1 MIDITNNISLKEIT
15 RSDSKELYTLMKE
28 IYPSAYQHFWKDKGD
43 WYVNTVYS
51 TINIEKEL
59 LEDNSSYYFILFNN
73 EIVGNFRILWDY
85 KLSGFENK
93 KSVKLHRVYLL
104 EKTHGKGLGKTLL
117 TWLEKTAKEKGY
129 ELIWLDAMDEQ
140 PQAFQ
145 FYKKQGYQYHSHEF
159 LDFELLFDNVRKMSQ
174 IYKEISH

>member
-1 MIDITNNISLKEIT
+1 MIQITQNITLKSIT
-15 RSDSKELYTLMKE
+15 KSDSKDLNRLMQE
-28 IYPSAYQHFWKDKGD
+28 IYPSAYQHFWRDKGD

-51 TINIEKEL
+51 PQNIEKEL
-59 LEDNSSYYFILFNN
+59 LEENSAYYFILFKN
-73 EIVGNFRILWDY
+73 EVVGNFRVLWDQ
-85 KLSGFENK
+85 KLPGFENK

-104 EKTHGKGLGKTLL
+104 EKTHGNGIGKTLL
-117 TWLEKTAKEKGY
+117 SWLENRAKKNKC

-159 LDFELLFDNVRKMSQ
+159 LNFDLLYDNVRKMSQ
-174 IYKEISH
+174 IYKKL